1 MAQGQLIALGATLD
15 LLPVTTPSAAK
26 AELQQAAATFER
38 ATRSRITADRDSARV
53 LRRSVQA
60 IWRDPGTAGDGSRPA
75 MLLDAALTA
84 VAFAIHWH
92 RKHQHAQQEAAAQQA
107 LLHL

>member
-26 AELQQAAATFER
+26 AELQQAAAAFER

-60 IWRDPGTAGDGSRPA
+60 IWRDPGTAGDGSKPA